1 MRIRMWFKNIRRG
14 VILTSLGLLVG
25 ASQGLAQFPE
35 DALRLGTPGFGVG
48 ARSLGMGNAY
58 TGIASDYSALYWNP
72 AGLSQIEHGEFSA
85 GLSYL
90 TNKDV
95 GTFFDQDLSYTKN
108 ATNLNALGLVYPVP
122 VRRGSMVLA
131 FGFSRQAVFNSGL
144 SFNAFNPNS
153 SIIQSD
159 RSIYAPDGAEYPSDL
174 SQNIAYQLY
183 LANID
188 TVTGKFDSP
197 IRNRVTQVG
206 KVIEGGGLNN
216 WAIGGAVD
224 VTPNVSLGITLTY
237 LSGSYRYDR
246 NYQEQDLAGIY
257 NTHPFDFK
265 SLSLIDFIDGD
276 ISGVNAKFGLM
287 YRVPDHLRVGL
298 AVKTPTSFTVKENY
312 GTTARSY
319 FDNGDIMPVDGP
331 FENMGSVEYD
341 VRTPWVFSG
350 GISVI
355 IRELVLSGDVEYTD
369 WTTLEF
375 ANANSTILQNN
386 LDIKEIF
393 RPTANFR
400 AGAEYEFRPLGLRLR
415 GGYIYNRSP
424 YEGDPSAYD
433 QQYITGGLGILL
445 GESTMLDVA
454 YAHGW
459 WKTFRVNYDSSS
471 RVDETIGTDT
481 FLLTFAF
488 RF

>member
-1 MRIRMWFKNIRRG
+1 MQRRRLWNTLRRG
-14 VILTSLGLLVG
+14 AVLTALALLFG
-25 ASQGLAQFPE
+25 ASQGSAQFPE
-35 DALRLGTPGFGVG
+35 DALRLSTPGFGVG
-48 ARSLGMGNAY
+48 ARALGMGNAY
-58 TGIASDYSALYWNP
+58 TGVASDFSALYWNP
-72 AGLSQIEHGEFSA
+72 AGLAQIEYGEFSG

-90 TNKDV
+90 THNDNS
-95 GTFFDQDLSYTKN
+95 TFFGQNQSYSNN
-108 ATNLNALGLVYPVP
+108 ATNLNSLGLVYPVP
-122 VRRGSMVLA
+122 VRRGSLVLA

-144 SFNAFNPNS
+144 SFSGFNPNS

-159 RSIYAPDGAEYPSDL
+159 PQTYAPDGVSYPSDL

-188 TVTGKFDSP
+188 TLTGKFDSP
-197 IRNRVTQVG
+197 IRNRLTQIG

-216 WAIGGAVD
+216 WSIGGAVD
-224 VTPNVSLGITLTY
+224 VTPNVSLGITLSY

-257 NTHPFDFK
+257 NTHPFDFN

-287 YRVPDHLRVGL
+287 YRVPDHLRVGI
-298 AVKTPTSFTVKENY
+298 AVKTPTSFTVKESF

-319 FDNGDIMPVDGP
+319 FDNGDIEPVDGP
-331 FENMGSVEYD
+331 FQTTGSVEYD
-341 VRTPWVFSG
+341 VHTPWVFSG

-355 IRELVLSGDVEYTD
+355 LRDLVLSGDVDYTD
-369 WTTLEF
+369 WTTMEF

-386 LDIKEIF
+386 LDIKQIF
-393 RPTANFR
+393 RATANLR
-400 AGAEYEFRPLGLRLR
+400 GGAEYEFRSIGLRLR
-415 GGYIYNRSP
+415 GGYIYNTSP
-424 YEGDPSAYD
+424 YQGDPSSYD
-433 QQYITGGLGILL
+433 QQYVTGGLGIML
-445 GESTMLDVA
+445 GESTMLDLA

-471 RVDETIGTDT
+471 RVDESIATNT
-481 FLLTFAF
+481 FLMTLAF